1 MGFFFFRGFFDEM
14 RGCATLS
21 HMGSTALGS
30 LVPVTLVLLA
40 SLVAAIWVRRRLEQ
54 GLAGG
59 HSVRLTGE
67 HAVHVVTVEGRRWM
81 IGTGPA
87 GPPTLLAELP
97 AEVPEAAGG

>member
-1 MGFFFFRGFFDEM
+1 
-14 RGCATLS
+14 
-21 HMGSTALGS
+21 MGSSALGS
-30 LVPVTLVLLA
+30 LVPVTLLLVGL
-40 SLVAAIWVRRRLEQ
+40 LVAAIWMRRRLEQ
-54 GLAGG
+54 GGLGAGG

-97 AEVPEAAGG
+97 PEAASG

>member
-1 MGFFFFRGFFDEM
+1 
-14 RGCATLS
+14 
-21 HMGSTALGS
+21 MGSSALGS
-30 LVPVTLVLLA
+30 LVPVSLVLVGL
-40 SLVAAIWVRRRLEQ
+40 LVAAVLLRRRLEH
-54 GLAGG
+54 GALGAGG

-97 AEVPEAAGG
+97 AEAPGG